1 MGKQMA
7 QKPINL
13 EKYSGFHLTKSV
25 GGGGGGP
32 SRIQSANLK

>member
-25 GGGGGGP
+25 GGGGDLAEFN
-32 SRIQSANLK
+32 QQT